1 MDANRLRQ
9 LFADGHHAE
18 AESAAVELVASGDRS
33 PTTLAVLAAA
43 ARQLG
48 HFDTAA
54 SALREAAARSPDD
67 PAAWLMLAEVL
78 TLSGRWNEAL
88 RAFRLAAELAPGDPG
103 PLSDLGGA
111 QLVSQRI
118 KDAERTAS
126 RLLERFP
133 DAPESHVFRAHLE
146 RTLGRPQRAITSYRD
161 ALELDGTCAAALLG
175 LAELDIPSSAALLV
189 ERVANALGSGDRTAE
204 QRVQLEFA
212 LARLLDREA
221 KIDEAFTHF
230 AAANELQRS
239 SLAARGIHCR
249 REHMTA
255 WVRTAR
261 QRYPRAGSA
270 VPRPGSRDNDIL
282 PIFIVGMPRSGT
294 TLIEQ
299 ILARHPE
306 VAAGG
311 EFTAAAVIYADYVR
325 SRSRAGLPWPVDPAC
340 ESEHRLLADARER
353 YVEQALAL
361 AGDSRFFVDKHP
373 GNATLVGFL
382 RLLFPAAPVIHAS
395 RSPLAA
401 CWSMY
406 ATYLPGSSACF
417 TKLDDIAHY
426 HAAHVALMH
435 HWTSICAP
443 PVFELAYERLV
454 SEPEPVIR
462 SLLSA
467 CGLAW
472 AEECLA
478 PEAGRNAVTSASV
491 DQVRSPIHRD
501 AIDRHRR
508 YERHLE
514 PLRAALETATRSLT
528 FAS

>member
-1 MDANRLRQ
+1 MDPNRLRQ
-9 LFADGHHAE
+9 LFADGQHSE
-18 AESAAVELVASGDRS
+18 AESAAVALVASGDRS
-33 PTTLAVLAAA
+33 PATLAVLAAA

-67 PAAWLMLAEVL
+67 PAAWLVLAEVL

-88 RAFRLAAELAPGDPG
+88 HAFRLASEQAPGDPG
-103 PLSDLGGA
+103 PLFDLGGA

-118 KDAERTAS
+118 EDAERTAS

-133 DAPESHVFRAHLE
+133 DAPESHIFRAHLE
-146 RTLGRPQRAITSYRD
+146 RTLGHPQRAIAAYRH
-161 ALELDGTCAAALLG
+161 ALRLDDTCATALLG
-175 LAELDIPSSAALLV
+175 LAELDGPSFAALLI
-189 ERVANALGSGDRTAE
+189 ERIAFALGSGARTAE

-221 KIDEAFTHF
+221 KTDEAFTHF

-239 SLAARGIHCR
+239 SLEARGIHCH
-249 REHMTA
+249 REHMSA

-261 QRYPRAGSA
+261 ERYPRAGGTLA
-270 VPRPGSRDNDIL
+270 WCGLPDDGIL

-311 EFTAAAVIYADYVR
+311 EFTAAAVVHADYVR
-325 SRSRAGLPWPVDPAC
+325 ARSRAGLPWPADPER

-395 RSPLAA
+395 RSPIAA

-417 TKLDDIAHY
+417 TALDDIAHY
-426 HAAHVALMH
+426 HAAHVALMR
-435 HWTSICAP
+435 HWTSICTP
-443 PVFELAYERLV
+443 PMFELAYERLV
-454 SEPEPVIR
+454 SESEPVIR

-467 CGLAW
+467 CGLEW
-472 AEECLA
+472 AEDCLA

-491 DQVRSPIHRD
+491 DQVRSPIHRN

-514 PLRAALETATRSLT
+514 PLRTALETATHAMTPVS
-528 FAS
+528 

>member
-9 LFADGHHAE
+9 LFADGYHAE
-18 AESAAVELVASGDRS
+18 AESAAAALVASGDRS

-54 SALREAAARSPDD
+54 TALREASARSPDD
-67 PAAWLMLAEVL
+67 PVAWLGLAEVL
-78 TLSGRWNEAL
+78 SLSGRWNEAM
-88 RAFRLAAELAPGDPG
+88 RAFRLAAELAPNDPG
-103 PLSDLGGA
+103 PLCDLGGA

-118 KDAERTAS
+118 DDAKRTAS

-133 DAPESHVFRAHLE
+133 DAPESHVFHAHLE
-146 RTLGRPQRAITSYRD
+146 RTLGRPQRAIAAYRN
-161 ALELDGTCAAALLG
+161 ALQLDGTCAAALLG
-175 LAELDIPSSAALLV
+175 LAELDAPSSAVHLV
-189 ERVANALGSGDRTAE
+189 ERVAYALGSGDRTAE

-212 LARLLDREA
+212 LARLLDRES
-221 KIDEAFTHF
+221 KTDEAFSHF
-230 AAANELQRS
+230 VAANELQRS

-249 REHMTA
+249 REHMAA
-255 WVRTAR
+255 WVHAAR
-261 QRYPRAGSA
+261 QRYPHASAA
-270 VPRPGSRDNDIL
+270 VPRPGLLDDGIL

-299 ILARHPE
+299 VLARHPE
-306 VAAGG
+306 VATGG
-311 EFTAAAVIYADYVR
+311 EFTAANVVHADYVR
-325 SRSRAGLPWPVDPAC
+325 ARSQAGLPWPVDPAR

-361 AGDSRFFVDKHP
+361 AGDSQFFVDKHP

-417 TKLDDIAHY
+417 TALEDIAHY
-426 HAAHVALMH
+426 HAAHTALMR
-435 HWTSICAP
+435 HWATVCDP
-443 PVFELAYERLV
+443 PMFEISYERLV
-454 SEPEPVIR
+454 TEPGPVIR
-462 SLLSA
+462 SLVTA
-467 CGLAW
+467 CGLEW
-472 AEECLA
+472 AEDCLA

-491 DQVRSPIHRD
+491 DQVRSAIHRE

-508 YERHLE
+508 YERHLG
-514 PLRAALETATRSLT
+514 PLRAALEDAARSMTA
-528 FAS
+528 AE

>member
-9 LFADGHHAE
+9 LLADGQHAE

-33 PTTLAVLAAA
+33 PATLAVLAAA

-54 SALREAAARSPDD
+54 SAFREAAARSPDD
-67 PAAWLMLAEVL
+67 PAAWLVLAEVL
-78 TLSGRWNEAL
+78 TLGGQWNEAL
-88 RAFRLAAELAPGDPG
+88 RAFRLASELAPGNPG
-103 PLSDLGGA
+103 PLFDLGGA
-111 QLVSQRI
+111 QLLSQRI
-118 KDAERTAS
+118 EDAERTAS

-146 RTLGRPQRAITSYRD
+146 RTLGRPQRAIAAYRN
-161 ALELDGTCAAALLG
+161 ALQLDGSCAAALLG
-175 LAELDIPSSAALLV
+175 LAELDLPSPAAPLV
-189 ERVANALGSGDRTAE
+189 ERVANALVTGDRTVE

-221 KIDEAFTHF
+221 KIDEAFAHF
-230 AAANELQRS
+230 AAANKLQCS

-261 QRYPRAGSA
+261 ERYPRAGGA
-270 VPRPGSRDNDIL
+270 VPSPGALADGIL
-282 PIFIVGMPRSGT
+282 PIFIIGMPRSGT

-311 EFTAAAVIYADYVR
+311 EFTAATVVHADYVR
-325 SRSRAGLPWPVDPAC
+325 ARSRAGLPWPVDPAL
-340 ESEHRLLADARER
+340 ESEHRRLADARER

-417 TKLDDIAHY
+417 TALDDIAYY
-426 HAAHVALMH
+426 HAAHVALMR
-435 HWTSICAP
+435 HWTSICSP
-443 PVFELAYERLV
+443 PMFGLAYESLV
-454 SEPEPVIR
+454 SEPESAIR

-467 CGLAW
+467 CGLEW
-472 AEECLA
+472 EEECLA
-478 PEAGRNAVTSASV
+478 PEAGRTAVTSASV

-501 AIDRHRR
+501 AIDRYRR

-514 PLRAALETATRSLT
+514 PLRAALETATRSMT
-528 FAS
+528 SAS